1 MHIRRIVCI
10 ARSLSSSLT
19 IRLSCIIV
27 VAIIRILNLFLSFA
41 NYQRIKM
48 SIMLSII
55 WSTSPF
61 NLVSLIKLRCI
72 NATNFRDLYL
82 RIYVL
87 CVFVYGEQTKNII
100 KFSLHVYVS
109 MGARGYIVCGIY
121 GTISAGYCCNCI
133 PCRE

>member
-1 MHIRRIVCI
+1 M
-10 ARSLSSSLT
+10 
-19 IRLSCIIV
+19 
-27 VAIIRILNLFLSFA
+27 AIIRILNLFLSFA

-100 KFSLHVYVS
+100 KFSLHVLYMSLWAHGDILYVEY
-109 MGARGYIVCGIY
+109 MALYQRVIVAIVY
-121 GTISAGYCCNCI
+121 PVESRKMQAAG
-133 PCRE
+133 